1 MEMFVG
7 RAMTENV
14 MSLVMKEG
22 RKEGSCVTMSSGGGG
37 VSECSGSVN
46 ECIVVWNECSI
57 RRINEKEIT

>member
-14 MSLVMKEG
+14 MSLVMEEG
-22 RKEGSCVTMSSGGGG
+22 RKERSCVMMSSAGGG

-57 RRINEKEIT
+57 R